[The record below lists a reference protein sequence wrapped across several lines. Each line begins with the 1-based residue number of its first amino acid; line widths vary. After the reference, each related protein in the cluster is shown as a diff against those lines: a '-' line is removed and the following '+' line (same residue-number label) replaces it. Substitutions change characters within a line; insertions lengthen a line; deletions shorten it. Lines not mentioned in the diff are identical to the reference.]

1 MNYQYKTRNDQF
13 AYFISCNN
21 TVYTVEISKIQIF
34 RATYRFH
41 LISAFSVLMLT
52 SVEISTPI
60 HTQYDEG
67 DDTHLLD
74 VPNIQY
80 LVFGLVYEGNVVLY
94 TYNIKN

>member
-1 MNYQYKTRNDQF
+1 
-13 AYFISCNN
+13 
-21 TVYTVEISKIQIF
+21 
-34 RATYRFH
+34 
-41 LISAFSVLMLT
+41 MLT

-67 DDTHLLD
+67 DGTHLLD